1 MESFA
6 PFLFFLGTI
15 LMFFFSRRFFF
26 LSSLWGQ
33 PSLGPHN
40 CSLFYHPISIF
51 LKCSLKT
58 SVAILIIRTDARNSR
73 ANYVKWCASGHAKSL
88 QSCPTLCE
96 PMDCSPPGSSVHGIL
111 QARIL
116 EWVAVPLLQGMFL
129 TQGSNSCLSHVSA
142 LAGGFF
148 TTSTT
153 YLNGISSMNF
163 KMSVSF
169 PHQIKTIFVL

>member
-1 MESFA
+1 MMCIHHCSV
-6 PFLFFLGTI
+6 I
-15 LMFFFSRRFFF
+15 HN
-26 LSSLWGQ
+26 SLTV
-33 PSLGPHN
+33 PNITYVLPHPP
-40 CSLFYHPISIF
+40 LLPH
-51 LKCSLKT
+51 
-58 SVAILIIRTDARNSR
+58 VSR
-73 ANYVKWCASGHAKSL
+73 ACVVNPFSPVL
-88 QSCPTLCE
+88 LCD
-96 PMDCSPPGSSVHGIL
+96 PMDCSPPVSSVRGIL